1 MKYLILFFLISSLKL
16 IDLENSEKNYIRHI
30 FYYSIESKDS
40 LVLYQKKIIQCLN
53 KLPNDPFLVAYYG
66 AYEALVAKHS
76 INLYTKYKFIKQG
89 LEKITKAIKFEPQNL
104 EYRFLRLSILHHLPS
119 ILGYN
124 DLLYEDINITIQLI
138 QKENYSIVNKKTQIG
153 IIEFLLNSNRLTNEQ
168 IKTLQELI
176 NKIK

>member
-1 MKYLILFFLISSLKL
+1 MKYLFLFFLISSLNL
-16 IDLENSEKNYIRHI
+16 IDLENSEKNYIRSI

-40 LVLYQKKIIQCLN
+40 LVIYQKTITKYSN
-53 KLPNDPFLVAYYG
+53 KFSSDPFLVAYYG

-89 LEKITKAIKFEPQNL
+89 LEKITKAIKLEPQNL
-104 EYRFLRLSILHHLPS
+104 EYRFLRLSILHHLPY

-124 DLLYEDINITIQLI
+124 DLLYEDINITIQLL
-138 QKENYSIVNKKTQIG
+138 QKEDYSIVNKNTQIG
-153 IIEFLLNSNRLTNEQ
+153 IIAFLLNSNRLTNEQ